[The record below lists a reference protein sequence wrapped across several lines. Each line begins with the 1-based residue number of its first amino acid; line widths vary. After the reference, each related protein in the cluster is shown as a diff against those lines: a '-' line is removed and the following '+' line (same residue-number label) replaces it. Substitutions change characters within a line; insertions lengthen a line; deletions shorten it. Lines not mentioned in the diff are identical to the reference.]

1 MGGTGTCEREGGPWS
16 ASVGFLGGCCSEKK
30 KASIAPRTPPLRTH
44 SSYCTKKLRR
54 LYRNLKLTH
63 GRGKYQ
69 KRPVD
74 AATATED
81 G

>member
-1 MGGTGTCEREGGPWS
+1 MEIWGREACARAHKKTR
-16 ASVGFLGGCCSEKK
+16 ASVDRLHALSSLFF
-30 KASIAPRTPPLRTH
+30 

-54 LYRNLKLTH
+54 LYRNLKLSH

-69 KRPVD
+69 KRALD
-74 AATATED
+74 AATVTEE